1 MSELH
6 AKNLVRTVARAFYDD
21 VSDGLRG
28 AGLVGKWPV
37 ADPYF

>member
-21 VSDGLRG
+21 VSAARPGGR
-28 AGLVGKWPV
+28 AAYSPS
-37 ADPYF
+37 F